1 MNKSASYTESL
12 TMSFEDYAKQSG
24 YESSQEYIDDVIT
37 DGVKQNLLLKNI
49 LMKITMIYLMNI
61 K

>member
-1 MNKSASYTESL
+1 
-12 TMSFEDYAKQSG
+12 MSFEDYAKQSG

-37 DGVKQNLLLKNI
+37 DGVKQNLLLKKYIDENYDE
-49 LMKITMIYLMNI
+49 LLMNI